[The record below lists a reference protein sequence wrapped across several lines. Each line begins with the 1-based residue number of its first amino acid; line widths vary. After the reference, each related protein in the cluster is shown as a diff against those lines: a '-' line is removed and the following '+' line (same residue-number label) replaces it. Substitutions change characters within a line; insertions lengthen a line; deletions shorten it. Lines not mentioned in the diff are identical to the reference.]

1 MIKNASCL
9 RIIRYRT
16 LEDELINEPNVPLIG
31 NILKKKKKKKKKKKN
46 IYIYIYLYIYI
57 FIYLY
62 IYIFIY
68 QYINTYWIFF

>member
-31 NILKKKKKKKKKKKN
+31 NILKKKKKKKKKKKIILFIN
-46 IYIYIYLYIYI
+46 IFY
-57 FIYLY
+57 F
-62 IYIFIY
+62 
-68 QYINTYWIFF
+68 

>member
-31 NILKKKKKKKKKKKN
+31 NILKN

-68 QYINTYWIFF
+68 QYINTY